1 MGVWKIQREP
11 WHVEPGDGWF
21 SLSYRH
27 RVEHPG
33 IAVRMVRAIQ
43 NRRAIRF
50 QHHKPEDV
58 DRRSYQRIA
67 PCTAAGLSVAGSG
80 VETGRVDW
88 HKLVALGSGG
98 CRRLSVAS

>member
-11 WHVEPGDGWF
+11 RHVDLGHGWF

-33 IAVRMVRAIQ
+33 IAVRLVRAIQ

-50 QHHKPEDV
+50 QHHKQEDV
-58 DRRSYQRIA
+58 DHRSYQSIVPR
-67 PCTAAGLSVAGSG
+67 TAARLSVAGTG
-80 VETGRVDW
+80 VETDRVDW
-88 HKLVALGSGG
+88 HKLVALGVGASLL
-98 CRRLSVAS
+98 RAVA